1 LRIPEHTGGKDRRDS
16 SQNPGVKKRP
26 TQQYASPSS
35 EYKIL
40 AKTGKKD
47 SDWPKTE
54 SEIFAHKIRP
64 ENLKK
69 SEKKR

>member
-1 LRIPEHTGGKDRRDS
+1 
-16 SQNPGVKKRP
+16 VKKRP

-54 SEIFAHKIRP
+54 SEIFAHVARAAVLIFILLPFCKSKIKPLRSSI
-64 ENLKK
+64 LIWK
-69 SEKKR
+69 